1 MSRKGGKARSVAK
14 TMANRTKAK
23 AFWEEVRRGGRPAP
37 RRPRVPPA
45 PEKIAELL
53 GECCR
58 VNGISRLEIFGSVMR
73 GKARRGSD
81 VDLLA
86 TFSVNPGL
94 RLYSVEE
101 EMTQLLG
108 VPVHL
113 LARDSVEAMTNPYG
127 REEILAEAKVIY
139 G

>member
-1 MSRKGGKARSVAK
+1 
-14 TMANRTKAK
+14 
-23 AFWEEVRRGGRPAP
+23 
-37 RRPRVPPA
+37 
-45 PEKIAELL
+45 
-53 GECCR
+53 
-58 VNGISRLEIFGSVMR
+58 MR